1 MLLDPALGDTIVVA
15 PEVKPVM
22 NTMGTASSDLA
33 GKVAIITGASSGIGA
48 AIALEMMRAGTRSVL
63 VGRDEQRLAA
73 IAARSK
79 EFQAS
84 CTTVP
89 IDLIEPDAPEQIV
102 SEAVRVFGTLDVLV
116 HSAGIYRRRPFLS
129 TSMADF
135 DEQWRVNIRAPFA
148 LSQAAIPYLR
158 EGGSIIF
165 VSSMVA
171 LVGLKDSAAYA
182 STKGAL
188 ELLMR
193 SLAVE
198 LGPIGIR
205 VNSIAPGP
213 IKTPM
218 NEGFREDPD
227 FEPALADRVPLKRWA
242 MPEEVA
248 PAAVFLASSA
258 ASFMHGATICID
270 GGWTAQ

>member
-1 MLLDPALGDTIVVA
+1 M
-15 PEVKPVM
+15 E
-22 NTMGTASSDLA
+22 TADLT

-48 AIALEMMRAGTRSVL
+48 AIALEMMKAGAHSVL
-63 VGRDEQRLAA
+63 VGRDEQRLAT
-73 IAARSK
+73 IASRSE
-79 EFQAS
+79 EFTAS
-84 CTTVP
+84 CTTLA
-89 IDLIEPDAPEQIV
+89 IDITEADAPERIV
-102 SEAVRVFGTLDVLV
+102 SRAMQAFGNLDVLV
-116 HSAGIYRRRPFLS
+116 HSAGIYRPQPFLS
-129 TSMADF
+129 TSLADF

-148 LSQAAIPYLR
+148 LSQAAIPHLSKD
-158 EGGSIIF
+158 GSIIF

-198 LGPIGIR
+198 LGPSGIR

-218 NEGFREDPD
+218 NEGFREDPN
-227 FEPALADRVPLKRWA
+227 FEPAFADRVPLKRWA

-248 PAAVFLASSA
+248 PAAVFLASNA
-258 ASFMHGATICID
+258 ARFMHGATMCID